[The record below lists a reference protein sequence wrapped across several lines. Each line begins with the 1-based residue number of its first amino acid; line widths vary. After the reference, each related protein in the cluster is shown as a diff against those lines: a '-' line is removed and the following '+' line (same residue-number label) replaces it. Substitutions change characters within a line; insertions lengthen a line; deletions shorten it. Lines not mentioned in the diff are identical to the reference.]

1 MAVVRYEELNGG
13 HMMHDAQN
21 QEMIKCL
28 PILLAH
34 TVPTPP
40 TTDPKYADWRADGA
54 QIRSGLWNS
63 TKSCSLAFW
72 PTAKHV

>member
-1 MAVVRYEELNGG
+1 
-13 HMMHDAQN
+13 
-21 QEMIKCL
+21 MIECL

-40 TTDPKYADWRADGA
+40 TTDPKYADWRAVGA

-63 TKSCSLAFW
+63 MKSCSLAFW
-72 PTAKHV
+72 PTAKLV